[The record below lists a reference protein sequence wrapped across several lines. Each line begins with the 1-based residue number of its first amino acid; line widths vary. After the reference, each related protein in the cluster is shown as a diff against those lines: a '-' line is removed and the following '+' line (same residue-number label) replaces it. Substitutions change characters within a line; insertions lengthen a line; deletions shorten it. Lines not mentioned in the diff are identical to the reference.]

1 MTKKFKSLSF
11 IIFALF
17 LSLSSIS
24 SCDNTYQNTTSVV
37 QYVLDIQNGEEVQLK
52 VNDTLQLN
60 ITSQNLTETIIYTS
74 SDPSVASVSNT
85 GLITALS
92 EGESFITA
100 SANNTSD
107 TIKVVVSKNTT
118 ILNPSIEILDGDEL
132 SLEIDQTYKLNI
144 KTENITEDLIF
155 SSQNEFIAKV
165 NNSGLITAISK
176 GETLIEVKANNVND
190 QIKVIV
196 KEKTI
201 TPTPILEILTPNNSE
216 LEVGSNLQLNLKTEN
231 LTEDVIYSSS
241 NNEVATISNS
251 GLISAISKGSV
262 TISVSANGIS
272 DSINIIVKEKEVP
285 PSLVILNGEE
295 ITLNLGDTL
304 QLNVSLENIEGSIL
318 YESSNSSVASVNQ
331 NGLISAIKEGEA
343 IIIASINEV
352 KDSIKVTV
360 IPTAD
365 GSVQYYEHVF
375 NKNDFNGG
383 STSAGSFSSNG
394 LTWDYDAFNY
404 LGQDYEGIQIGSNN
418 SPHKTP
424 WNIVTQFN
432 GKVTVLSYEL
442 IIKTNSPA
450 RYDVTMDSYTHGEN
464 LPKENIAKLWG
475 ENDISVDTTS
485 FKLSL
490 SNQTK
495 AVYLY
500 SISLKVFVPNDV
512 DLELKIPD
520 INLVAAK
527 PGQGVVPNA
536 NYTLTSKEDYYK
548 DIDFEA
554 DSTILKNELHSL
566 ISNMTKISYGTVSNT
581 IIYTDESIKKPGV
594 LYGMFDGD
602 ELSASYNG
610 TWNKEHVWPCSLM
623 KENGKD
629 PRPSDSTKNHATDLF
644 NLRACCQT
652 TNLLHGN
659 KFYDNSDSSNTFFPN
674 VANNGSVVHKFE
686 GDHRG
691 DVARILFYMAL
702 RYDFLSIVEDI
713 NNATDTQIGKLS
725 VLLDWNELDPVDDF
739 EIQRN
744 NRIYE
749 FQGNRNPFIDYP
761 ELVDKLYSN

>member
-1 MTKKFKSLSF
+1 MIKKFKSLSF
-11 IIFALF
+11 IIIALF

-37 QYVLDIQNGEEVQLK
+37 QYVLDIENGEEVQLK

-60 ITSQNLTETIIYTS
+60 ISSQNLTETIIFTS
-74 SDPSVASVSNT
+74 SDPSVANVSNT
-85 GLITALS
+85 GLITGLS

-118 ILNPSIEILDGDEL
+118 ILNPSIEILDGDEF
-132 SLEIDQTYKLNI
+132 SLEIEQTYKLNI

-155 SSQNEFIAKV
+155 SSQNEFVAKV
-165 NNSGLITAISK
+165 DNSGLITAISE
-176 GETLIEVKANNVND
+176 GETLIEVKANNVSD

-201 TPTPILEILTPNNSE
+201 TPTPLLEILTPDNSE
-216 LEVGSNLQLNLKTEN
+216 LEVGSSLQLNLKTKN
-231 LTEDVIYSSS
+231 LTEDVTYSSS
-241 NNEVATISNS
+241 NNEIATISNT
-251 GLISAISKGSV
+251 GLISGVSKGSA

-285 PSLVILNGEE
+285 ASLVILNGEE

-304 QLNVSLENIEGSIL
+304 QLNVSLENIEGTIL
-318 YESSNSSVASVNQ
+318 YESSDSSVASVNQ
-331 NGLISAIKEGEA
+331 TGLISAIKEGEA
-343 IIIASINEV
+343 IITASINEV

-360 IPTAD
+360 VPNEG
-365 GSVQYYEHVF
+365 GSVQYYEHIF
-375 NKNDFNGG
+375 NKNDFNSG

-394 LTWDYDAFNY
+394 LTWNYDAFNY
-404 LGQDYEGIQIGSNN
+404 LGQDAEGIQIGSNN
-418 SPHKTP
+418 NPHKTP
-424 WNIVTQFN
+424 WNIVTDFS
-432 GKVTVLSYEL
+432 GEVTILSYEL

-464 LPKENIAKLWG
+464 LPKENIARLWG
-475 ENDISVDTTS
+475 EDDISIDTTS

-500 SISLKVFVPNDV
+500 SVSLKVFVPSDV
-512 DLELKIPD
+512 DLDLKTPVID
-520 INLVAAK
+520 LVAAK
-527 PGQGVVPNA
+527 PGEGVVPNT

-566 ISNMTKISYGTVSNT
+566 ISNMTKINYGTVSNT
-581 IIYTDESIKKPGV
+581 IIYTDESITKPGV

-602 ELSASYNG
+602 ELSASNNG

-644 NLRACCQT
+644 NLRTCCQT
-652 TNLLHGN
+652 TNGLHGN
-659 KFYDNSDSSNTFFPN
+659 KFYDNTDSSNTFFPN